1 VGKKEKGAV
10 STPDP
15 LHSPNMTGQ
24 ACYQR
29 LMTEQSRRF
38 CTICKFIIFIMI
50 ALAKVDKYHASSL
63 NVDES
68 SPF

>member
-1 VGKKEKGAV
+1 MA
-10 STPDP
+10 
-15 LHSPNMTGQ
+15 GQ
-24 ACYQR
+24 ACYLG
-29 LMTEQSRRF
+29 LMTEQSRHF
-38 CTICKFIIFIMI
+38 CVIICKFIIFIMI